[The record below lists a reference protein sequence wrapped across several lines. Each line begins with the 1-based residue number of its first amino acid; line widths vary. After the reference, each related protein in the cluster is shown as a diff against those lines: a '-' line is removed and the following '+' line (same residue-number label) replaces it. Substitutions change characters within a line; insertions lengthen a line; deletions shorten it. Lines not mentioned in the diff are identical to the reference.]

1 MKLRI
6 SRRLVSPKRHTMG
19 YVMNGRV
26 YSVEQA
32 TRLARNGQV
41 AGVRVV
47 GNHIQADTG
56 RRRLTDLPIQIE
68 YD

>member
-1 MKLRI
+1 
-6 SRRLVSPKRHTMG
+6 MG